1 MSEKRVVVTGL
12 GAITPLGND
21 VSTYWNALL
30 RGDSG
35 VGPIT
40 QFDCSELSSRI
51 AGEVKDFVPSE
62 RISSKEA
69 KRMERFTQL
78 AVSAAIQAYE
88 DAGLNEGNLV
98 PERAGVIV
106 GSGIGSMSI
115 IERHHSLWL
124 EHGSKKFSPFM
135 IPMLIINMASGWISM
150 LLNLKG
156 PNLAVVTACATSNH
170 AIGDA
175 LRILQRGDADV
186 MIAGGTE
193 SALTPLGVGGFCA
206 LKALSKRNDDP
217 KAASRPFEKD
227 RDGFVIAEGAGI
239 VVLEEYEH
247 AKKRGAKIYAEVV
260 GYGMTADAFH
270 MTAPHPDGEG
280 AMNAMKLALKDA
292 KIPAQ
297 EVNYINA
304 HGTSTSMN
312 DAVETKA
319 IKRAF
324 GDHAKN
330 IPVSSTKSMTGHLLG
345 AAGGVEFVALVLSV
359 EQDKIHPTINY
370 DTPDPDCDLDYVP
383 NEARNT
389 KVDVALTNSLGFGGH
404 NTSLVIKK
412 FKG

>member
-21 VSTYWNALL
+21 VPTYWNALL
-30 RGDSG
+30 QGESG

-40 QFDCSELSSRI
+40 QFDCSQLSSRI
-51 AGEVKDFVPSE
+51 AGEVKGFVPSD
-62 RISSKEA
+62 RISPKQT

-78 AVSAAIQAYE
+78 AVSAAIQAFE
-88 DAGLNEGNLV
+88 DAGLNESNFT

-186 MIAGGTE
+186 MVAGGTE

-217 KAASRPFEKD
+217 QSASRPFEKD

-247 AKKRGAKIYAEVV
+247 AKKRGAKIYAEVA

-270 MTAPHPDGEG
+270 MTAPHPEGDG
-280 AMNAMKLALKDA
+280 ATNAMKLALKDA
-292 KIPAQ
+292 KVST
-297 EVNYINA
+297 EDVDYINA
-304 HGTSTSMN
+304 HGTSTAMN
-312 DAVETKA
+312 DAIETKA
-319 IKRAF
+319 IKRVF
-324 GDHAKN
+324 GDRAKE

-345 AAGGVEFVALVLSV
+345 AAGGIEFVALALSV

-370 DTPDPDCDLDYVP
+370 DTPDPDCDLDYIP
-383 NEARNT
+383 NEARDA
-389 KVDVALTNSLGFGGH
+389 KVDVAVTNSLGFGGH
-404 NTSLVIKK
+404 NTTLVIKK